1 MNDAVLKKLCGVLA
15 QLCGTAEVERDDLLR
30 EDLGFDSLMLVTL
43 MVLLED
49 EFQIVF
55 MAADLDPFALST
67 VGDVEDLVNRYVL
80 REGK

>member
-1 MNDAVLKKLCGVLA
+1 
-15 QLCGTAEVERDDLLR
+15 
-30 EDLGFDSLMLVTL
+30 